1 MAVPYPIVL
10 HFERKLPHNAK
21 NLHDAVPSLQG
32 WLHPGLSVLMNV
44 THNNEAGREA
54 VAAGG
59 GLVALAQLVA
69 CCAAPALQAG
79 AVTAA
84 CTQPEHSAPKQW
96 LLGAGCSWFHVSV
109 FSTACIVL
117 ETCR

>member
-1 MAVPYPIVL
+1 VPFP
-10 HFERKLPHNAK
+10 
-21 NLHDAVPSLQG
+21 QG

-59 GLVALAQLVA
+59 GLEALAQLVA

-79 AVTAA
+79 AVLDADSCSLQTVQSVPDADSHSPQIAA
-84 CTQPEHSAPKQW
+84 MQCY
-96 LLGAGCSWFHVSV
+96 
-109 FSTACIVL
+109 
-117 ETCR
+117 